1 MPELNE
7 IRELLQRMAFD
18 LGALGPTEDALGEEW
33 KGSAVGL
40 CGSEILD
47 SEQKQQSHCSDSARS
62 VESD

>member
-40 CGSEILD
+40 CGSEIATGL
-47 SEQKQQSHCSDSARS
+47 RT
-62 VESD
+62 